1 MLFALVQT
9 HKEQNHEENL
19 QVASLTSGISFSIGR
34 NSTQMMIKQFQ
45 RGESMNRILI
55 GILAILI
62 LIATRPIATV
72 VADGDDGDGISLNCN
87 LELAFD
93 IFAPPPIVVEDGPTV
108 TVTGQAFA
116 GSIDDVTEG
125 SCPLKGSINIT
136 QNSVNFFSLP
146 RQRFVGRVDGT
157 FAIDTEEL
165 GVVAGDIPRAWVFGP
180 ADLSTE
186 RVIGRWRSDDID
198 GRGTFN
204 ISLESVEIE
213 VAPDVFVDILVGGG
227 SFLGFIDN
235 AADGGHSTVGGG
247 LNNEASGYTSTVGG
261 GFSNRATGD
270 SATVG
275 GGNFNTARGDS
286 STVSGGL
293 DNIVRGFTS
302 SIGGGFSN
310 RAAGDSATVG
320 GGDFNTANGDSSTV
334 GGGQDNSAD
343 GLAATVP
350 GGSGNSADGWYS
362 FAAGRQAKANHDGTF
377 VWADAIDRD
386 FVSTDDNQFLID
398 ASGGVGIGTNSP
410 SADLHVAGAGGSGL
424 TDPVEL
430 RLQNTTSQSSS
441 QIVFEENNQGDNMVI
456 RYHSSPDGSENGL
469 EFIGF
474 GEVHMR
480 IERNS
485 GNVGISNNNP
495 SEKLTVN
502 GNVLADDFLTASS
515 IRWKTN
521 VQPIEGALE
530 KVQGLRGVSY
540 DWKET
545 GEHEFGLIAEEV
557 GSVIPEAVAYEANGQ
572 DAKGVDYSQLVP
584 FLIEAIKEQQS
595 RIAAL
600 EEAMGVETTDVQ
612 TGLDTSMIWMIV
624 SGLALLLVTPGL
636 VVGYRRLR

>member
-1 MLFALVQT
+1 M
-9 HKEQNHEENL
+9 K
-19 QVASLTSGISFSIGR
+19 
-34 NSTQMMIKQFQ
+34 
-45 RGESMNRILI
+45 RILI
-55 GILAILI
+55 GVLAILM
-62 LIATRPIATV
+62 LIATMPIATA
-72 VADGDDGDGISLNCN
+72 VAHGDDDQTSINCQIGLAITVAGDVDDSN
-87 LELAFD
+87 F
-93 IFAPPPIVVEDGPTV
+93 PIVTV
-108 TVTGQAFA
+108 KNQVLQGTLTG
-116 GSIDDVTEG
+116 
-125 SCPLKGSINIT
+125 CPLAGDIQIT

-186 RVIGRWRSDDID
+186 TVIGRWRSDDID

-204 ISLESVEIE
+204 IALESVEIE

-275 GGNFNTARGDS
+275 GG
-286 STVSGGL
+286 
-293 DNIVRGFTS
+293 
-302 SIGGGFSN
+302 
-310 RAAGDSATVG
+310 
-320 GGDFNTANGDSSTV
+320 DFNTANADSSTV

-362 FAAGRQAKANHDGTF
+362 FAAGRRAKANHDGTF